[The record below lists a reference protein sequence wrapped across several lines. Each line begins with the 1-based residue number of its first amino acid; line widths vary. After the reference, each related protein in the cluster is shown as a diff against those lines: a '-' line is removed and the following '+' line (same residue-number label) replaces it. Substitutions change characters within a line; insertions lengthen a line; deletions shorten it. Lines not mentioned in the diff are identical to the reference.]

1 MLCTHVCNTMAESKE
16 TVMLSTFKKWPFSDD
31 FNVDTSD
38 GKVVSVMC
46 KYCSEIDYNAFLR
59 EARYHN
65 IKGSALK
72 SIENYRKKVTY
83 IHRSSFARHVG
94 DSNSFH
100 NWCKNKLLPDANSS
114 DSTPSTSQQPT
125 ASLPAGQKSVDTMI
139 IDNSSNYYKVLFRS
153 VLFLLEEEM
162 AFTKMPRLVKLQ
174 KDSGL
179 KLSYNDK
186 LNTKAA
192 VEMAEILCDV
202 IMSKVRDFCSKSNF
216 FTLTADASEAR
227 KR

>member
-1 MLCTHVCNTMAESKE
+1 MQ
-16 TVMLSTFKKWPFSDD
+16 
-31 FNVDTSD
+31 
-38 GKVVSVMC
+38 
-46 KYCSEIDYNAFLR
+46 
-59 EARYHN
+59 
-65 IKGSALK
+65 

-83 IHRSSFARHVG
+83 IHRSSFARDIG

-100 NWCKNKLLPDANSS
+100 NWSKNKLLRDANSS
-114 DSTPSTSQQPT
+114 DSTPTSQQPT

-162 AFTKMPRLVKLQ
+162 AFTKMPRLLKLQ

-192 VEMAEILCDV
+192 VEMAEICATSSCPKFEIFVVRV
-202 IMSKVRDFCSKSNF
+202 IS
-216 FTLTADASEAR
+216 LH
-227 KR
+227 